1 MSSKTVIVICGP
13 TAVGKTGTAIQLA
26 QLLQTKIISA
36 DSRQCFRELNIGVAK
51 PTEHELAA
59 IPHFFINS
67 HSVQEEV
74 NAVVFEK
81 YALATA
87 DAIFQNHSTA
97 VMVGGTG
104 LYIKAF
110 CEGLDNIPAID
121 YTIRQQITDNYHQQG
136 LAYLQTE
143 LKAKDPLFWEKA
155 EQQNP
160 QRLMRALEVLL
171 STGQSIT
178 NFRRGEK
185 EERPFNIIKI
195 GLDLPREKLYKHIND
210 RVDAMIE
217 NGLVA
222 EVQNLHSYKSLNAL
236 QTVGYAEIFEYLE
249 GKKTLSQA
257 IDDIKKNTRHY
268 AKRQM
273 TWFKKDT
280 AIRWFSPHLNPEE
293 LVKYVEIL

>member
-87 DAIFQNHSTA
+87 DTLFQHHSTA

-143 LKAKDPLFWEKA
+143 LKAKNPLFWEKG

-160 QRLMRALEVLL
+160 QRLMRALEVLI

-178 NFRRGEK
+178 TFRRGEK
-185 EERPFNIIKI
+185 AERPFNIIKI
-195 GLDLPREKLYKHIND
+195 GLELPREKLYKQIND

-249 GKKTLSQA
+249 GKKTLFQA

-273 TWFKKDT
+273 TWFKKDM

>member
-26 QLLQTKIISA
+26 QLHQTKIISA

-59 IPHFFINS
+59 VPHFFINS

-87 DAIFQNHSTA
+87 DTLFQDHSTA

-143 LKAKDPLFWEKA
+143 LKAKDPLFWEKG

-178 NFRRGEK
+178 TFRRGEK
-185 EERPFNIIKI
+185 AERPFNIIKI
-195 GLDLPREKLYKHIND
+195 GLELPREKLYKQIND

-217 NGLVA
+217 NGLVE
-222 EVQNLHSYKSLNAL
+222 EVQNLQSYKSLNAL

-280 AIRWFSPHLNPEE
+280 AIRWFSPHLNVEE
-293 LVKYVEIL
+293 LVKYVEII

>member
-26 QLLQTKIISA
+26 QLHQTKIISA

-59 IPHFFINS
+59 VPHFFINS

-87 DAIFQNHSTA
+87 DTLFQDHSTA

-110 CEGLDNIPAID
+110 CEGLDNIPTID

-143 LKAKDPLFWEKA
+143 LKEKDPPFWEKA

-178 NFRRGEK
+178 TFRRGEK
-185 EERPFNIIKI
+185 AERPFNIIKI
-195 GLDLPREKLYKHIND
+195 GLELPREKLYKQIND

-217 NGLVA
+217 NGLVE
-222 EVQNLHSYKSLNAL
+222 EVQNLQSYKSLNAL

-280 AIRWFSPHLNPEE
+280 AIRWFSPHLNVEE
-293 LVKYVEIL
+293 LVKYVEII

>member
-13 TAVGKTGTAIQLA
+13 TAVGKTGMAIQLA

-87 DAIFQNHSTA
+87 DTLFQHHSTA

-143 LKAKDPLFWEKA
+143 LKAKNPLFWEKG

-160 QRLMRALEVLL
+160 QRLMRALEVLI

-178 NFRRGEK
+178 TFRRGEK
-185 EERPFNIIKI
+185 AERPFNIIKI
-195 GLDLPREKLYKHIND
+195 GLELPREKLYKQIND

-249 GKKTLSQA
+249 GKKTLFQA

-273 TWFKKDT
+273 TWFKKDM

>member
-59 IPHFFINS
+59 VPHFFINS

-87 DAIFQNHSTA
+87 EAIFQNHSTA

-121 YTIRQQITDNYHQQG
+121 FTVRQQITDNYHQQG

-185 EERPFNIIKI
+185 TERPFNIIKI
-195 GLDLPREKLYKHIND
+195 GLELPREKLYQQINE

-236 QTVGYAEIFEYLE
+236 QTVGYSEIFEYLE

-257 IDDIKKNTRHY
+257 IDDIKRNTRHY

-280 AIRWFSPHLNPEE
+280 AIRWFSPHLNVEE